1 MSTQYWATFAA
12 LIKRQQAKLFR
23 RIFNAAA
30 LAGALAIISG
40 CGNAPSQPFAGLDPS
55 DPHAR
60 IPVVR
65 YRSTFGSFMSQR
77 PVEPTD
83 WKGTNE
89 RITPQPK
96 SGQ

>member
-40 CGNAPSQPFAGLDPS
+40 CGNAPSQPFDLTSSAFGHLRSGL
-55 DPHAR
+55 
-60 IPVVR
+60 
-65 YRSTFGSFMSQR
+65 
-77 PVEPTD
+77 
-83 WKGTNE
+83 
-89 RITPQPK
+89 
-96 SGQ
+96 